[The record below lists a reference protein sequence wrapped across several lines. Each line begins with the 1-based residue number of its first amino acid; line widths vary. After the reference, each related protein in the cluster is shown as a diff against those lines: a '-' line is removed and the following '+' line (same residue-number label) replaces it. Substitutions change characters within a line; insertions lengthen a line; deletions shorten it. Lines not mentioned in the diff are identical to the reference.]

1 MPLPSSDHPG
11 GRGARARILEASRVL
26 FGERGINA
34 TGVAELAAAAHV
46 SKRTLYQHFVSKD
59 ELITAYL
66 RSYEDDWDAG
76 PERALARSDL
86 TPRAQLLELFG
97 TLADE
102 GHPMRGCPYI
112 NAAVELPDPKH
123 PAHLVAI
130 EHKQRF
136 VERLEDLA
144 REAGARDAERVGR
157 RLALLYDGAA
167 AQAVVYDSP
176 EGAVEAHAMAAAM
189 LDEAIG

>member
-1 MPLPSSDHPG
+1 MPSSPRDRRG
-11 GRGARARILEASRVL
+11 GRGARPRILQASRIL
-26 FGERGINA
+26 FRNRGINA

-46 SKRTLYQHFVSKD
+46 SKRTLYQHFASKD
-59 ELITAYL
+59 ELVTAYL
-66 RSYEDDWDAG
+66 RSYEDDSDAG

-97 TLADE
+97 TLADDE
-102 GHPMRGCPYI
+102 HPMRGCPYV
-112 NAAVELPDPKH
+112 NAAVELADPRH
-123 PAHLVAI
+123 PAHRLAA

-136 VERLEDLA
+136 VERLADLA

-167 AQAVVYDSP
+167 AQAVVSDNAES
-176 EGAVEAHAMAAAM
+176 AVEAHAMAAAL